1 MNLPE
6 VAVVGTGEDRLIC
19 TVTFGDQPNE
29 RGTAFW
35 ALYDLTGKRLSYG
48 HSKGRGG
55 SGVSSVWTAMS
66 NAKAAARRWLRRAR

>member
-6 VAVVGTGEDRLIC
+6 VAIVGTGEKRLIC
-19 TVTFGDQPNE
+19 TVTFGDQLHE

-55 SGVSSVWTAMS
+55 GGVSSVWTAMD
-66 NAKAAARRWLRRAR
+66 NAKAAARRHLKRL